1 MDIFLPI
8 SSLIGIWFLVVT
20 IPGPNFVAVTQYSIS
35 ESRMEGF
42 FIALGV
48 STGAGIW
55 ATGSLLGLGVVFV
68 HLPWLYD
75 TIRLVGGLYLIFIG
89 LKIIREAF
97 NFSFSSL
104 PEKQLSESKY
114 AAFRRGLLTSFSNP
128 KTAAFF
134 GSLFVATIP
143 PQAPVWVYV
152 ITIILIVS
160 ISIIWYGLVSFFFSI
175 EKVQSVYYR
184 SKKVLDCFTGSMLL
198 FLGARLAFSKS

>member
-1 MDIFLPI
+1 MDLLITI

-20 IPGPNFVAVTQYSIS
+20 IPGPNFVAVTQYSIA
-35 ESRMEGF
+35 ESRIDGF

-48 STGAGIW
+48 SIGAGIW
-55 ATGSLLGLGVVFV
+55 ATASLLGLGVVFV

-75 TIRLVGGLYLIFIG
+75 TIRLIGGLYLMFIG
-89 LKIIREAF
+89 FKILRAAF
-97 NFSFSSL
+97 YFSLSSL
-104 PEKQLSESKY
+104 TAKQLSVSKY

-143 PQAPVWVYV
+143 PQAPVWVYA
-152 ITIILIVS
+152 ITIIIIVCVS
-160 ISIIWYGLVSFFFSI
+160 VIWYSLVAFFFTI
-175 EKVQSVYYR
+175 EKVQSAYHR
-184 SKKVLDCFTGSMLL
+184 SKRFLDGITGSVLL

>member
-1 MDIFLPI
+1 MDLFLPI
-8 SSLIGIWFLVVT
+8 SSLIGVWFLVVT
-20 IPGPNFVAVTQYSIS
+20 IPGPNFVAVSQYSIA
-35 ESRMEGF
+35 ESRIDGF

-55 ATGSLLGLGVVFV
+55 ATASLLGLGVVFV

-75 TIRLVGGLYLIFIG
+75 IIRLVGGLYLMFIG
-89 LKIIREAF
+89 LKIIRAAF
-97 NFSFSSL
+97 YFSLSSFTANQL
-104 PEKQLSESKY
+104 PVSKY

-152 ITIILIVS
+152 VTIALIVCV
-160 ISIIWYGLVSFFFSI
+160 SIIWYSLVACFFSI
-175 EKVQSVYYR
+175 EKVQSVYQR
-184 SKKVLDCFTGSMLL
+184 SKRFLDGITGSILL

>member
-1 MDIFLPI
+1 MDLLLPI

-35 ESRMEGF
+35 ESRAEGF

-55 ATGSLLGLGVVFV
+55 ATASLLGLGVVFV
-68 HLPWLYD
+68 HLPWLYEI
-75 TIRLVGGLYLIFIG
+75 IRLVGGLYLMFIG
-89 LKIIREAF
+89 LRIIRSA
-97 NFSFSSL
+97 FSFTLSSF
-104 PEKQLSESKY
+104 KVKRLSVSKY

-134 GSLFVATIP
+134 GSLFVAVIP
-143 PQAPVWVYV
+143 PETPVWVFV
-152 ITIILIVS
+152 VTIVLIVCVS
-160 ISIIWYGLVSFFFSI
+160 VIWYSLVAFFFSI

-184 SKKVLDCFTGSMLL
+184 SKKFLDCLTGAMLL
-198 FLGARLAFSKS
+198 FIGARLAFSKS

>member
-1 MDIFLPI
+1 MDLLLTI
-8 SSLIGIWFLVVT
+8 SGLIGIWFLVVT

-35 ESRMEGF
+35 ESRIDGF

-48 STGAGIW
+48 SIGAGIW
-55 ATGSLLGLGVVFV
+55 ATASLLGLGVVFV

-75 TIRLVGGLYLIFIG
+75 TIPLIGGLYLMFIG
-89 LKIIREAF
+89 FRIIRAAF
-97 NFSFSSL
+97 YFSLSSL
-104 PEKQLSESKY
+104 TTEQLSVSKY

-143 PQAPVWVYV
+143 PQAPVWVYA
-152 ITIILIVS
+152 IIIVLIVCVS
-160 ISIIWYGLVSFFFSI
+160 VIWYSLVAFFFSI
-175 EKVQSVYYR
+175 EKVQSVYHR
-184 SKKVLDCFTGSMLL
+184 SKRFLDCITGSVLL

>member
-1 MDIFLPI
+1 MDLFLSI

-35 ESRMEGF
+35 ESRVEGF

-55 ATGSLLGLGVVFV
+55 ATASLLGLGVLFV
-68 HLPWLYD
+68 HWPWLYD
-75 TIRLVGGLYLIFIG
+75 TIRIAGGLYLMFIG
-89 LKIIREAF
+89 LMIIRSAF
-97 NFSFSSL
+97 HFSLSSFKA
-104 PEKQLSESKY
+104 KQLSVSKY

-134 GSLFVATIP
+134 GSLFVAVIP

-152 ITIILIVS
+152 VTIVLIVCVS
-160 ISIIWYGLVSFFFSI
+160 VIWYSLMAYFFSI
-175 EKVQSVYYR
+175 EQVQSVYHR
-184 SKKVLDCFTGSMLL
+184 SKKFLDGITGSILL
-198 FLGARLAFSKS
+198 FLGDRLVFSKS

>member
-1 MDIFLPI
+1 MDLFLPI

-20 IPGPNFVAVTQYSIS
+20 IPGPNFVAVTQCSMA
-35 ESRMEGF
+35 ESRIDGF

-55 ATGSLLGLGVVFV
+55 ATASLLGLGVVFI

-75 TIRLVGGLYLIFIG
+75 TIRLAGGLYLMFIG
-89 LKIIREAF
+89 LKIIRAAF
-97 NFSFSSL
+97 YFSLSSVTANQL
-104 PEKQLSESKY
+104 PVSKY

-143 PQAPVWVYV
+143 PQAPVWIYV
-152 ITIILIVS
+152 VTIALIVCVS
-160 ISIIWYGLVSFFFSI
+160 VIWYSMVAFFFSI
-175 EKVQSVYYR
+175 EKVQSVYHR
-184 SKKVLDCFTGSMLL
+184 SKKFLDCITGSILL
-198 FLGARLAFSKS
+198 FLGARLAFSRS

>member
-1 MDIFLPI
+1 MDLLLPI
-8 SSLIGIWFLVVT
+8 SGLIGIWFLVVT
-20 IPGPNFVAVTQYSIS
+20 IPGPNFVAVTQCSMT
-35 ESRMEGF
+35 ESRIDGF

-55 ATGSLLGLGVVFV
+55 ATASLLGLGVVFV

-75 TIRLVGGLYLIFIG
+75 TIRLAGGLYLMFIG
-89 LKIIREAF
+89 VKIIRAAF
-97 NFSFSSL
+97 YFSRSSFTANQL
-104 PEKQLSESKY
+104 PVSKY

-143 PQAPVWVYV
+143 PQTPVWVYV

-184 SKKVLDCFTGSMLL
+184 SKKVLDCSTGSMLL

>member
-1 MDIFLPI
+1 MDLFLPI

-20 IPGPNFVAVTQYSIS
+20 IPGPNFVAVTQCSMA
-35 ESRMEGF
+35 ESRIDGF

-55 ATGSLLGLGVVFV
+55 ATASLLGLGVVFI
-68 HLPWLYD
+68 HLPGLYD
-75 TIRLVGGLYLIFIG
+75 TIRLAGGLYLMFIG
-89 LKIIREAF
+89 LKIIRAA
-97 NFSFSSL
+97 FSFSLSPLTANQL
-104 PEKQLSESKY
+104 PVSEY

-143 PQAPVWVYV
+143 PLAPVWIYV
-152 ITIILIVS
+152 VTIVLIVCVS
-160 ISIIWYGLVSFFFSI
+160 VIWYSMVAFFFSI
-175 EKVQSVYYR
+175 EKVQSVYHR
-184 SKKVLDCFTGSMLL
+184 SKKFLDCITGSILL

>member
-1 MDIFLPI
+1 MDLVLTI

-35 ESRMEGF
+35 ESRIDGF

-48 STGAGIW
+48 SIGAGIW
-55 ATGSLLGLGVVFV
+55 ATASLLGLGVVFV

-75 TIRLVGGLYLIFIG
+75 TIRLVGGLYLMFIG
-89 LKIIREAF
+89 LKIIRTAF
-97 NFSFSSL
+97 YFSRASVSV
-104 PEKQLSESKY
+104 KQLPVSKY
-114 AAFRRGLLTSFSNP
+114 AAFRRRVLTSFSNP

-143 PQAPVWVYV
+143 PQVPVWAYV
-152 ITIILIVS
+152 VTIVLVVCV
-160 ISIIWYGLVSFFFSI
+160 SIIWYSLVAFFFSI
-175 EKVQSVYYR
+175 EKVQSVYHR
-184 SKKVLDCFTGSMLL
+184 SKRFLDCITGSILL

>member
-1 MDIFLPI
+1 MDLFLAI

-35 ESRMEGF
+35 ESRSDGF

-55 ATGSLLGLGVVFV
+55 ATASLLGLGVVFA

-75 TIRLVGGLYLIFIG
+75 SIRLVGGFYLMFIG
-89 LKIIREAF
+89 LKIIRAVF
-97 NFSFSSL
+97 KFSLSSL
-104 PEKQLSESKY
+104 PAIQLSVSKY
-114 AAFRRGLLTSFSNP
+114 AAFRRGILTSFSNP

-134 GSLFVATIP
+134 GSLFVALIP

-152 ITIILIVS
+152 VTIALIVCVS
-160 ISIIWYGLVSFFFSI
+160 VIWYSLVAFFFSI
-175 EKVQSVYYR
+175 EKVQSVYRR
-184 SKKVLDCFTGSMLL
+184 SKKFLDCITGSILL

>member
-1 MDIFLPI
+1 MDLFLPI

-20 IPGPNFVAVTQYSIS
+20 IPGPNFVAVTQCSIS
-35 ESRMEGF
+35 ESRAEGF

-55 ATGSLLGLGVVFV
+55 ATASLLGLGILFV

-75 TIRLVGGLYLIFIG
+75 TIRVLGGLYLMFIG
-89 LKIIREAF
+89 IKIIRSA
-97 NFSFSSL
+97 FSFSRSSF
-104 PEKQLSESKY
+104 KINQSSVSKY

-134 GSLFVATIP
+134 GSLFVAVIP

-152 ITIILIVS
+152 VTIVLIVCVS
-160 ISIIWYGLVSFFFSI
+160 VIWYSLVAFFFSI
-175 EKVQSVYYR
+175 EKVQYVYHR
-184 SKKVLDCFTGSMLL
+184 SKKFLDCITGSILL
-198 FLGARLAFSKS
+198 FLGVRLAFSKS

>member
-1 MDIFLPI
+1 MDLFLPI

-35 ESRMEGF
+35 ESRVEGF
-42 FIALGV
+42 FSALGV

-55 ATGSLLGLGVVFV
+55 ATASLLGLGVVFF
-68 HLPWLYD
+68 HLPWLYEI
-75 TIRLVGGLYLIFIG
+75 IRLMGGLYLMFIG
-89 LKIIREAF
+89 LKIIRFAF
-97 NFSFSSL
+97 YFSQSSFIK
-104 PEKQLSESKY
+104 KQLSISKY

-143 PQAPVWVYV
+143 PQAPVWAYAV
-152 ITIILIVS
+152 TIVLIVCVS
-160 ISIIWYGLVSFFFSI
+160 VIWYSLVAFFFSI
-175 EKVQSVYYR
+175 EKVQTVYHR
-184 SKKVLDCFTGSMLL
+184 LKRFLDCITGSVLL

>member
-1 MDIFLPI
+1 MDLFLPI

-20 IPGPNFVAVTQYSIS
+20 IPGPNFVAVTQCSMA
-35 ESRMEGF
+35 ESRIDGF

-55 ATGSLLGLGVVFV
+55 ATASLLGLGVVFI

-75 TIRLVGGLYLIFIG
+75 TIRLAGGLYLMFIG
-89 LKIIREAF
+89 LKIIRAAF
-97 NFSFSSL
+97 YFSLSSVTANQL
-104 PEKQLSESKY
+104 PVSKY

-143 PQAPVWVYV
+143 PRAPVWIYV
-152 ITIILIVS
+152 VTIALIVCVS
-160 ISIIWYGLVSFFFSI
+160 VIWYSMVAFFFSI
-175 EKVQSVYYR
+175 EKVQSVYHR
-184 SKKVLDCFTGSMLL
+184 SKKFLDCITGSILL

>member
-1 MDIFLPI
+1 MDLFLPI

-20 IPGPNFVAVTQYSIS
+20 IPGPNFVAVTQCSMA
-35 ESRMEGF
+35 ESRIDGF

-55 ATGSLLGLGVVFV
+55 ATASLLGLGVVFI
-68 HLPWLYD
+68 HLPGLYD
-75 TIRLVGGLYLIFIG
+75 TIRLAGGLYLMFIG
-89 LKIIREAF
+89 LKIIRTA
-97 NFSFSSL
+97 FSFSLSSL
-104 PEKQLSESKY
+104 TANQLPVSKY

-143 PQAPVWVYV
+143 PHGPVWIYV
-152 ITIILIVS
+152 VTIFLIVCVS
-160 ISIIWYGLVSFFFSI
+160 VIWYSLVAFFFSI
-175 EKVQSVYYR
+175 EKVQSVYHR
-184 SKKVLDCFTGSMLL
+184 SKKFLDCITGSILL

>member
-1 MDIFLPI
+1 MDLLPTI

-20 IPGPNFVAVTQYSIS
+20 IPGPNFVAVSQYSIS
-35 ESRMEGF
+35 ESRIDGF

-48 STGAGIW
+48 SVSAGIW
-55 ATGSLLGLGVVFV
+55 ATASLLVLGVVFV

-75 TIRLVGGLYLIFIG
+75 TISLVGGLYLMFIG
-89 LKIIREAF
+89 LKIIRAAVY
-97 NFSFSSL
+97 FSLSSFTA
-104 PEKQLSESKY
+104 KQLSVSKN

-152 ITIILIVS
+152 VTIVFIVCVS
-160 ISIIWYGLVSFFFSI
+160 VIWYSLVAFFFSL
-175 EKVQSVYYR
+175 EKVQSVYHR
-184 SKKVLDCFTGSMLL
+184 LKRFLDCITGSILL